1 MPKISVLA
9 QLYWEFPKCKGGP
22 NTVSSQDESPPPPK
36 KIKKNSFY
44 TGVLQKKNYF
54 KNGSARRKKLQN
66 IAIDVHGGRG
76 QKEILF

>member
-1 MPKISVLA
+1 VFWHSYIESFQNV
-9 QLYWEFPKCKGGP
+9 KGALILFLHR
-22 NTVSSQDESPPPPK
+22 TSLPPPK